1 MTATAVERI
10 LSGHQ
15 PAALTAL
22 QYHRPVT
29 SSSALGSHST
39 VFWHARSPAPRPLTW
54 LAARSDFRSAHM
66 FWIVDTRSRLQRLRR
81 RQTLVRRDDDVAS

>member
-39 VFWHARSPAPRPLTW
+39 VFDTPAHPLRARSLDSQPAPISAPLTCSGSST
-54 LAARSDFRSAHM
+54 LDPGFNDSADARRWYVGM
-66 FWIVDTRSRLQRLRR
+66 TM
-81 RQTLVRRDDDVAS
+81 

>member
-39 VFWHARSPAPRPLTW
+39 VFDTPAPRPLTW

-81 RQTLVRRDDDVAS
+81 RQTLVRRDDDVAN